1 MQFLVLTPIIYL
13 YIAATIDVKRNVYDL
28 CVNAVDS
35 QIALV
40 ENQGMYHSIQE
51 SVVRVYDVG
60 RRRDDEDDQ
69 VMHFFVS
76 FISVILIVYLTF
88 LFTGRGR

>member
-1 MQFLVLTPIIYL
+1 M
-13 YIAATIDVKRNVYDL
+13 KRNIYEL
-28 CVNAVDS
+28 CVNACDS

-69 VMHFFVS
+69 EEEEDDEDMDGS
-76 FISVILIVYLTF
+76 ENNSGSNSGSDDNDGKTPGLLII
-88 LFTGRGR
+88 RSI